1 MPFVGP
7 LHRALQRLPNVGIAP
22 LAGLVI
28 RHNAPRNAGDAPPLA
43 RTVRMDDARSIV
55 ALGQQLHTPLD
66 QAIEPTLVGLAY
78 FPASVN
84 SESRARA

>member
-7 LHRALQRLPNVGIAP
+7 LHRALQRLSNVGIAP
-22 LAGLVI
+22 LAGLAI
-28 RHNAPRNAGDAPPLA
+28 RHNAPRNAGDALPLA
-43 RTVRMDDARSIV
+43 RTVRMDDARLIA
-55 ALGQQLHTPLD
+55 ALGQQPLD
-66 QAIEPTLVGLAY
+66 QAVEPTLVGLAY